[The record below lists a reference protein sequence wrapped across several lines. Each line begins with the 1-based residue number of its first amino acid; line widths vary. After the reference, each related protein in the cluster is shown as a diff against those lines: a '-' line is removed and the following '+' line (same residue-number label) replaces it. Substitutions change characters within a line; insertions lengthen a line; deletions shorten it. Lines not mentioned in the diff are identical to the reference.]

1 MGGAVSKAVSDVVDV
16 VKKPVKAVAKEVG
29 IIPKSKP
36 AASTPAPAATAAAT
50 APQPAQ
56 PTPPAAAPAQP
67 TPRQQEQIEQA
78 AKRRS
83 RRRGRALLSEAR
95 LNPEE
100 GVGQSTLGTGPM

>member
-36 AASTPAPAATAAAT
+36 AASTPAPSAAAAT
-50 APQPAQ
+50 APQPEQ
-56 PTPPAAAPAQP
+56 PTPPAATPAQP

-78 AKRRS
+78 ARRRS

-95 LNPEE
+95 LSPEE
-100 GVGQSTLGTGPM
+100 GIGQSTLGTGQM